1 MRKRE
6 VIITLLFVFAAG
18 FHMASW
24 LCFGRGSSRVA
35 YLERLCD
42 ILKYI

>member
-18 FHMASW
+18 FLWQLGCALAEVAVEWHIW
-24 LCFGRGSSRVA
+24 RGVM
-35 YLERLCD
+35 
-42 ILKYI
+42 